1 MDSDVRIDLHS
12 HSVASDGT
20 DTPAELVTLAAAAG
34 LDVLAITDHDTTDG
48 WAPAAAARPAGLTLI
63 RGAEFSTQI
72 AAGDRMV
79 SVHLL
84 GYLFDP
90 ADAAVVAEQTRLRE
104 ERRRRGMAMVQRMA
118 ADGLPISG
126 GQVMRIADGAPVG
139 RPHIGQAL
147 IESGVVESVDEAF
160 ASLLGGPHGYYLPK
174 ADTDLATAVRLVTAA
189 GGAAVLAHPRGRG
202 EALALR
208 PAVIGELAQAGLV
221 GIEVDHPD
229 HPAAARAE
237 LAAIAAAYGLLSTGS
252 SDYHGHNKT
261 LTIGQET
268 TRPDQLVRLV
278 ERTSGVTPVLGEL
291 S

>member
-20 DTPAELVTLAAAAG
+20 DAPAELVKLAAAAG
-34 LDVLAITDHDTTDG
+34 LQVLAITDHDTTDG
-48 WAPAAAARPAGLTLI
+48 WSAAAAARPDGLVLI

-90 ADAAVVAEQTRLRE
+90 QDGAVVTEQTRLRE
-104 ERRRRGMAMVQRMA
+104 ERRRRGMAMVDQMT

-147 IESGVVESVDEAF
+147 VESGVVESVDEAF
-160 ASLLGGPHGYYLPK
+160 ASLLNGPRGYYLPK
-174 ADTDLATAVRLVTAA
+174 ADTDLPAAVRLITRA

-202 EALALR
+202 EARALR
-208 PAVIGELAQAGLV
+208 PSVIGELAQAGLT
-221 GIEVDHPD
+221 GLEVDHPD
-229 HPAAARAE
+229 HTPAARAE
-237 LAAIAAAYGLLSTGS
+237 LAAIAAEFGLVSTGS

-261 LTIGQET
+261 LRIGQET
-268 TRPDQLVRLV
+268 TRPDQFCRLI
-278 ERTSGVTPVLGEL
+278 EQTSGVTPVLGEL